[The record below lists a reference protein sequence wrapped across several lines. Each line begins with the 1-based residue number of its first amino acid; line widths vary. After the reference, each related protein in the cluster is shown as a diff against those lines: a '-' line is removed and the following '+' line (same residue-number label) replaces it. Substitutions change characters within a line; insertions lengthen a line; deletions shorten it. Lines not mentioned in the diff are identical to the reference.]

1 MLSLLDQR
9 NSVEFWP
16 METERVGEN
25 PSIDARVSRGP
36 AAPAFFLR
44 TKLLP
49 PRPAPQMLARPRLIE
64 RLQENLVRGVTLVTA
79 NAGSGKT
86 TLVADFLRTTGEP
99 HVWYQLDQA
108 DADPAVF
115 LGYLTQG
122 IRRIA
127 PNFGEPILACLDQSP
142 DDLVGQPERAADILV
157 NEVLDHLEQ
166 RLILVLDDYHHLGT
180 ETTVHRVM
188 DRLLAYLPDVLH
200 IVIISRDPPPL
211 SLARLSSQ
219 SGLDSIELTDLL
231 FTGDEIAD
239 LFRRVFDLELT
250 PEQLGEYRERTHGW
264 ITALQLVRQ
273 VAQRRPAAGRDDA
286 PVDLSEVLRQS
297 ERDICDYFAEEVYAA
312 EAEPVQQLLLRLALL
327 DHLDLAL
334 GSRLYPDY
342 SCRTHLPM
350 LVRRNVFVTVAG
362 DADGA
367 EYRLHPLFQS
377 FLRRRWRA
385 EVGRVGVAAEHRRVA
400 DYFLD
405 AGQADRAVHHL
416 IQAEDFGAAAEIV
429 ARHGR
434 NWIAAGALS
443 TLLGFV
449 AAIPAAVLET
459 EPRVLGLQ
467 AESLRLRGEFDL
479 AQSVLRRAIAL
490 LQKQGDAEGEA
501 EACHSLATIARRR
514 GEFQLAFDQLDRA
527 ELLTPDSSKVR
538 FKCGN
543 TRGLCLHM
551 IGDQN
556 AAEREF
562 RAALQLAEELGDE
575 HYVRL
580 ISHNLGLPAMVRGD
594 FGEAVRWLRRMLPE
608 ESTSG
613 PLPREATAHLNL
625 ARCYLYRGDFTACE
639 HHLTQA
645 LEIAQVFHLV
655 ALRGEIFETFGNYHR
670 ELGEFSRAA
679 ENYERAAR
687 AYEDA
692 GVAVTQHE
700 LLEEEAILRL
710 RARDLAAARTRI
722 EDLLETRRASRNELG
737 AHTTALARGL
747 ITLAEG
753 DVEKAGVD
761 LEAAAD
767 YFRAHGFHYYE
778 AQAAM
783 ALAAYDAATGRDT
796 KLPIRIRR
804 AVELAAR
811 YDYEFWLQREVRDHA
826 ELFRVPEV
834 FEFLPEEIREQLS
847 DTSVAL
853 IAAPVTVQPVTV
865 NPTLTD
871 LTIRM
876 LGHIEIIRDPARP
889 LAADAWTTKRAHD
902 ILCFIVSRPHH
913 RAAKDV
919 IIDTFWGETDFD
931 AVEKN
936 FHPTISHIRKALNS
950 NQALKQNF
958 LLYRGGDYQLNPE
971 FAYRIDTDEFDRL
984 LVQGESA
991 RRSGDI
997 EGAMEAF
1004 REAAA
1009 LYRGEFMAGVYD
1021 EWVDE
1026 QRSYYREQQ
1035 LRILEAL
1042 AEYAQKQERWGESL
1056 QLAQAI
1062 LREDPFREDIH
1073 LLAMLAQARSGNRV
1087 AVKEQ
1092 YENLRKLLKQELGVE
1107 PAPETQKTYR
1117 QLMASGEKG

>member
-1 MLSLLDQR
+1 M
-9 NSVEFWP
+9 N
-16 METERVGEN
+16 TESAGEN
-25 PSIDARVSRGP
+25 PSIYTPVSRGP
-36 AAPAFFLR
+36 SAPAFFLR

-49 PRPAPQMLARPRLIE
+49 PRPAPQMLPRPRLSE
-64 RLQENLVRGVTLVTA
+64 RLQENLARGVTLVTA

-86 TLVADFLRTTGEP
+86 TLVADFLRTSGEP
-99 HVWYQLDQA
+99 HVWYQLDQT

-127 PNFGEPILACLDQSP
+127 PTFGEPILACLDQSP
-142 DDLVGQPERAADILV
+142 DDLINQPERAADILV
-157 NEVLDHLEQ
+157 NEVLDHVDQ
-166 RLILVLDDYHHLGT
+166 RLIVVLDDYHHLGT
-180 ETTVHRVM
+180 DTTVHRVM

-200 IVIISRDPPPL
+200 LVIISRDPPPL
-211 SLARLSSQ
+211 GLARLRSQ
-219 SGLDSIELTDLL
+219 SGLDSIDRDDLL

-273 VAQRRPAAGRDDA
+273 VAQRRPPAGRDDSEL
-286 PVDLSEVLRQS
+286 DLSQVLRQS

-312 EAEPVQQLLLRLALL
+312 ESEPVQQLLLRLALL

-334 GSRLYPDY
+334 GGSLYPDY
-342 SCRTHLPM
+342 ACRIHLPA

-362 DADGA
+362 DAESA

-377 FLRRRWRA
+377 FLRRWWRA
-385 EVGRVGVAAEHRRVA
+385 EVGRAGVAAEHRRVA
-400 DYFLD
+400 EYFLE
-405 AGQADRAVHHL
+405 AGQTDRAVHHL
-416 IQAEDFGAAAEIV
+416 IEAEDFPRAAEIV
-429 ARHGR
+429 ALHGR
-434 NWIAAGALS
+434 AWIASGALS

-467 AESLRLRGEFDL
+467 AESLRVRGDLDL
-479 AQSVLRRAIAL
+479 ARSVLRRAVSL
-490 LQKQGDAEGEA
+490 LHAQGDAEGEA
-501 EACHSLATIARRR
+501 EARHSLATIARRR
-514 GEFQLAFDQLDRA
+514 GEYQDAFEQLDQA
-527 ELLTPDSSKVR
+527 EQLTPETSKVR
-538 FKCGN
+538 FMCGN

-551 IGDQN
+551 TGDQN
-556 AAEREF
+556 SAEREF
-562 RAALQLAEELGDE
+562 RAALQLAEEFGDE

-594 FGEAVRWLRRMLPE
+594 FGEAVRWLRRMLPDD
-608 ESTSG
+608 SSAA
-613 PLPREATAHLNL
+613 PLPREAVAHLNL

-639 HHLTQA
+639 QHLTRA

-655 ALRGEIFETFGNYHR
+655 ALRGEIFETFGNYYR
-670 ELGEFSRAA
+670 DRGEFSRAA

-692 GVAVTQHE
+692 GVAITQHE

-710 RARDLAAARTRI
+710 RARDLVAARSRI
-722 EDLLETRRASRNELG
+722 EHLLETRRAAGNELG
-737 AHTTALARGL
+737 AHTAALARGL
-747 ITLAEG
+747 ILIAAGEATQAG
-753 DVEKAGVD
+753 DD
-761 LEAAAD
+761 LETAAE
-767 YFRAHGFHYYE
+767 YFRAHGLHFYE

-796 KLPIRIRR
+796 KLPVHIRR

-811 YDYEFWLQREVRDHA
+811 YDYEYWLQREVRDHA
-826 ELFRVPEV
+826 ELFRVPEI

-847 DTSVAL
+847 E
-853 IAAPVTVQPVTV
+853 PVTTVSAIPVLATPV
-865 NPTLTD
+865 AVTPILTD
-871 LTIRM
+871 LTVSM
-876 LGHIEIIRDPARP
+876 LGHIDIVRDPARP
-889 LAADAWTTKRAHD
+889 LAADAWTTKRARD

-919 IIDTFWGETDFD
+919 IIDTFWGETDFE

-971 FAYRIDTDEFDRL
+971 FAYRIDTVEFDRL
-984 LVQGESA
+984 LAQGEAA
-991 RRSGDI
+991 RRGGNVEECI
-997 EGAMEAF
+997 KQF

-1009 LYRGEFMAGVYD
+1009 LYRGEFMSGVYD

-1026 QRSYYREQQ
+1026 QRAYYREQQ
-1035 LRILEAL
+1035 LRILEVL
-1042 AEYAQKQERWGESL
+1042 AEFAQKREEWSESL
-1056 QLAQAI
+1056 KLAQAI

-1107 PAPETQKTYR
+1107 PAPETQHAFR
-1117 QLMASGEKG
+1117 RLMSSDEKV